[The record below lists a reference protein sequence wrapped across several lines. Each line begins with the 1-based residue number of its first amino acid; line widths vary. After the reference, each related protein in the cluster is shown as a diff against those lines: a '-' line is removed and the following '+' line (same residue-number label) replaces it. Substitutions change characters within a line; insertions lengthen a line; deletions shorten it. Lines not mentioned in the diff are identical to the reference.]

1 LEDDYWLT
9 AWIQQLGASVIEND
23 PSSMPGMVRSAWA
36 TLVVEMLQAM
46 SAAMVVMA
54 KHSPASASS
63 MVALC

>member
-1 LEDDYWLT
+1 
-9 AWIQQLGASVIEND
+9 
-23 PSSMPGMVRSAWA
+23 MVRSAWA